1 MLASAGAGRFLSA
14 MGAEVIKVEHE
25 SRWDGMRFSVAPCPP
40 GGREERDVATGP
52 IATPEWDGPNRSG
65 MFMDINAGKLGLSL
79 NLKNPRGRQIL
90 EDLIRRADIV
100 VERFSPGTT
109 NRMGLVYDRLRELNP
124 DIIYVQQSGFGEAGT
139 YLHGRDYGPT
149 AQAITGLSDMSG
161 IPSPYPPAGIGYSYL
176 DWFGAYNMALAMLAA
191 LYRRDVTGEGCHVDA
206 SQSEA
211 GLYIAG
217 IAILDYSVN
226 ARSWARYGN
235 RSPYVPA
242 APHGAFPTRG
252 NDRWIA
258 IAVFDDTHWTSLAS
272 VLGDPLLADDERFAT
287 MAARVQNEDVL
298 EALIGELTKDWD
310 GVELMNELQALGVA
324 AGVCKTAEDR
334 CETDPQLR
342 HLNWLVE
349 RDQTSIGRWP
359 VRELPTKFSGTPAD
373 MGGILGRSGPA

>member
-1 MLASAGAGRFLSA
+1 VGRA
-14 MGAEVIKVEHE
+14 QPQRHVH
-25 SRWDGMRFSVAPCPP
+25 
-40 GGREERDVATGP
+40 
-52 IATPEWDGPNRSG
+52 
-65 MFMDINAGKLGLSL
+65 DIYAGKLGLSL

-90 EDLIRRADIV
+90 EDLIRGADIV
-100 VERFSPGTT
+100 VEGFSPGTMK
-109 NRMGLVYDRLRELNP
+109 RMGLGYDRLRELNP

-139 YLHGRDYGPT
+139 YANGRAYGPT
-149 AQAITGLSDMSG
+149 AQAITGISDMSG
-161 IPSPYPPAGIGYSYL
+161 LPSPYPPAGIGYSYL

-217 IAILDYSVN
+217 NAILDYSVN
-226 ARSWARYGN
+226 GRSWARYGN

-242 APHGAFPTRG
+242 APHGAFPTQG

-272 VLGDPLLADDERFAT
+272 VLGDPLLADDDRFAT
-287 MAARVQNEDVL
+287 KAACVQNEDVL

-310 GVELMNELQALGVA
+310 GFELMSELQALGVT
-324 AGVCKTAEDR
+324 AGVCQTAEDR

-349 RDQTSIGRWP
+349 RDQTSIGGWP

-373 MGGILGRSGPA
+373 MGGILGRSGPDYGEDTDYVLRSILGLTADEVTELREQGAV